1 MIPLLGLGACANLVL
16 LEIASDIGLPGVVFL
31 PPLFLCLI
39 GIAAAAGV
47 ARRERLDG
55 E

>member
-1 MIPLLGLGACANLVL
+1 VIPLLSLGACANLVL
-16 LEIASDIGLPGVVFL
+16 LEIAGDIGVPGVIFL

-55 E
+55 D

>member
-1 MIPLLGLGACANLVL
+1 MIPLLSLGACANLVL
-16 LEIASDIGLPGVVFL
+16 LEIAGDLGVPGIVFL
-31 PPLFLCLI
+31 LPLFLCLI
-39 GIAAAAGV
+39 GVAAAAGV